1 MLPHSLPCRHAS
13 RHAWRTGGEACACR
27 WGGADLTCARSA
39 VRHLASFVQPVDQ
52 SRRVGYVSS
61 PGVRGRDDLTAR
73 SASVIS
79 NSIIVP
85 KLHCKRGYPATFTL
99 QLSFVESRVQLVK
112 FPQRPIRK
120 KIRLDS
126 NWFLA

>member
-52 SRRVGYVSS
+52 SRRVGHVSS
-61 PGVRGRDDLTAR
+61 PGVRGRDDLAAR

-79 NSIIVP
+79 FFPPQVDLLEAP
-85 KLHCKRGYPATFTL
+85 DGG
-99 QLSFVESRVQLVK
+99 VEDEVL
-112 FPQRPIRK
+112 
-120 KIRLDS
+120 RLI
-126 NWFLA
+126 AV